1 MAAALA
7 GRRRVYAIN
16 PRGIGAS
23 GPVRDSRDLTMAAFV
38 DDLVEARKALDV
50 EKWLLCG
57 ASTGGM
63 VALLTVLADPDGVS
77 GLILIGTAG
86 SHRFVQGSMYDPN
99 NTEAAQ
105 MRQEM
110 QKLMVGGDKEGYREA
125 IFRSSVADPER
136 TPIPAEFSARPDA
149 FSMPRMMAFGQ
160 AVSSYDIEDR
170 LGEIRCPT
178 LVLVGRQD
186 PQCPLPNSER
196 LARPGFRGR
205 SCTFSR
211 TVGISRS
218 GNSRRS
224 SRESLTTGCHATE
237 TLRPFHASVI
247 AAARRGPS
255 GSVPATRS
263 VTEAKVAKSRVPS
276 IWSSS
281 GAACRLMMEDIRRCP
296 LNSGGRNGR

>member
-1 MAAALA
+1 MIEVPGGMLECEPAGSGPTAALFHQYNAVLAEGAVAAALA

-196 LARPGFRGR
+196 LAAGIPGAELHVFENCGH
-205 SCTFSR
+205 FPQWEQPAEFQGVVDDWLSR
-211 TVGISRS
+211 
-218 GNSRRS
+218 
-224 SRESLTTGCHATE
+224 H
-237 TLRPFHASVI
+237 
-247 AAARRGPS
+247 
-255 GSVPATRS
+255 
-263 VTEAKVAKSRVPS
+263 
-276 IWSSS
+276 
-281 GAACRLMMEDIRRCP
+281 
-296 LNSGGRNGR
+296 